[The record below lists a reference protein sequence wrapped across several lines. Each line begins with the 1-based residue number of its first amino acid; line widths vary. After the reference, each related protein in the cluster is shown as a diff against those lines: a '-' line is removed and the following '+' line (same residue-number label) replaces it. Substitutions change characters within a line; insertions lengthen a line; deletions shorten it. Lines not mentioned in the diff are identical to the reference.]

1 MVKDRKNTQA
11 EYYAQLPYTIVVE
24 RDDDQGVYYVA
35 RILELDGLFM
45 TGETPEQAVAELEA
59 VKKEWIESFL
69 ELGNKMPKPLKSR
82 KYSGQ
87 YRIRMEPSLHESLTM
102 LAELE
107 GISLNQFMVTRLAQA
122 TGEKIYEEM
131 DEAKNKNHKLM
142 ISNGGEYY
150 DTGKYIRESTLS
162 EDDKIEKRKLHA
174 LKNLL
179 KRIND
184 EILDL
189 DL

>member
-1 MVKDRKNTQA
+1 MVKENIKTQA
-11 EYYAQLPYTIVVE
+11 EYCAQLPYTIVIE
-24 RDDDQGVYYVA
+24 REDDQDVYYVA
-35 RILELDGLFM
+35 RILELDGLLM
-45 TGETPEQAVAELEA
+45 TGDTPEQAVAELEA
-59 VKKEWIESFL
+59 VKKEWIESYL

-87 YRIRMEPSLHESLTM
+87 YRIRMEPSLHESLSM

-107 GISLNQFMVTRLAQA
+107 GISLNQFMVTRLARA
-122 TGEKIYEEM
+122 TGEKIYEEI
-131 DEAKNKNHKLM
+131 DKSKNKLM
-142 ISNGGEYY
+142 INDSGEYY
-150 DTGKYIRESTLS
+150 DTGKYIRESTPYK
-162 EDDKIEKRKLHA
+162 DDKIEKRKLQT

-179 KRIND
+179 KSIND